1 MTDVT
6 THAAGS
12 IEALVAALP
21 EKYQP
26 IFGHPDLSDGSS
38 RGCEDRLQLI
48 LATAQRLSDTLG
60 RPLRVLDLGCAQGF
74 FSLSLA
80 AAGHSV
86 HGADF
91 LDKNV
96 DVCTALAAEQGL
108 GRATFQCGRIEDIA
122 ATLQVDTF
130 DLVLGLSVF
139 HHLVHE
145 HGLPAVTEIVSGL
158 AQKISC
164 GIYEV
169 ALREEPLYWG
179 PSQPAHAAELLAPYA
194 FKRVMA
200 WQPTHLSGVERPLYF
215 ASNGYWFVGSDFR
228 AFDSWRFQSHAM
240 DMSSHQSSR
249 RYFFAGKVMLKQY
262 SLLNPARRDFNLEEY
277 RNEAEFLALASPE
290 MDCPA
295 LLETVVDRDDCWIV
309 REMLAGRLLLEM
321 MNEHVP
327 YAQERVVDGLI
338 RKLVALE
345 ERGLYHNDVRC
356 WNLLIDPASDLH
368 LIDFGAISKVRADC
382 VWPENLLISLLLT
395 MREIFMGHVGPV
407 LPVRRGLLDIGMLPM
422 RYQAAFAHVL
432 SMPKEAWSFKELQS
446 RITGWAGEPIEVT
459 GYVDILAA
467 AERAMLSLEG
477 KLAAEMHEGRLAQA
491 ELASSRAQLEGGRA
505 SAYAQL
511 EAERASAIA
520 QLEAERASA
529 IAQLEAERASAAE
542 QLEAERASA
551 AEQLEAERASSHSA
565 LEAELANACAVLREE
580 LASSREDARRW
591 YLLATERDEAI
602 VALNDSQHSKTATH
616 AALRRR
622 IDGMAARLAVQEAEA
637 RQARTD
643 HAAVVQSLQEW
654 QARAAELDA
663 SVESWH
669 GRAHELELQLREM
682 RKSRSWKVTAPLRGF
697 RRNLRHPFA
706 FTRRALL
713 ALMRRVKRHPDLA
726 RQLNSVARLVP
737 PLHAK
742 LISVA
747 VNNQI
752 IAEVPATIEHEGVVG
767 GVDVFA
773 GLAERDG
780 LDRLSLR
787 GRAMYRDI
795 VAIKRK
801 EGN

>member
-1 MTDVT
+1 MEMTDVNT
-6 THAAGS
+6 YAAGS

-26 IFGHPDLSDGSS
+26 IFGHPELSDGSS

-48 LATAQRLSDTLG
+48 LATAQRLRDALG

-91 LDKNV
+91 LDRNV
-96 DVCTALAAEQGL
+96 DVCRALAAEQGF

-122 ATLQVDTF
+122 ATLQADAF

-215 ASNGYWFVGSDFR
+215 ASDKYWFVGADFR

-240 DMSSHQSSR
+240 DMSSHESSR

-262 SLLNPARRDFNLEEY
+262 SLLNAARRDFNLEEY
-277 RNEAEFLALASPE
+277 RNEAEFLASTSPE
-290 MDCPA
+290 MGYPA
-295 LLETVVDRDDCWIV
+295 LLETLVDRDDCWIV

-321 MNEHVP
+321 MTEHVP
-327 YAQERVVDGLI
+327 YSQERVVDGLI

-356 WNLLIDPASDLH
+356 WNLLIDTTSEPH
-368 LIDFGAISKVRADC
+368 LIDFGAISRGRADC
-382 VWPENLLISLLLT
+382 VWPENLLISLLIT
-395 MREIFMGHVGPV
+395 VREIFMGHVGPV

-422 RYQAAFAHVL
+422 RYQAAFAQLL
-432 SMPKEAWSFKELQS
+432 SLPRDAWSFKELQA
-446 RITGWAGEPIEVT
+446 RIGSWSGETVEVS
-459 GYVDILAA
+459 GYIDVLAA

-477 KLAAEMHEGRLAQA
+477 RLAAEMHEGRLAQN
-491 ELASSRAQLEGGRA
+491 ELASFRVQLEV
-505 SAYAQL
+505 
-511 EAERASAIA
+511 ERTTS
-520 QLEAERASA
+520 RSV
-529 IAQLEAERASAAE
+529 
-542 QLEAERASA
+542 
-551 AEQLEAERASSHSA
+551 
-565 LEAELANACAVLREE
+565 LEAELTSLREE
-580 LASSREDARRW
+580 AHRW
-591 YLLATERDEAI
+591 HLLAAERDGEI
-602 VALNDSQHSKTATH
+602 VALNDSQHSKTAAH
-616 AALRRR
+616 AALKRR
-622 IDGMAARLAVQEAEA
+622 IDGMAAKLAVQEAEA
-637 RQARTD
+637 RQAQAA
-643 HAAVVQSLQEW
+643 HAAVVHSLQEW

-663 SVESWH
+663 SVASWH
-669 GRAHELELQLREM
+669 GRAHELEIQLREM
-682 RKSRSWKVTAPLRGF
+682 RESRSWKLTAPLRGA
-697 RRNLRHPFA
+697 RRGLRHPFA
-706 FTRRALL
+706 YTRRVLL

-726 RQLNSVARLVP
+726 RQLSSVVRLVP

-752 IAEVPATIEHEGVVG
+752 IAEVPPTIEHEGIVG
-767 GVDVFA
+767 GVDQFA

-795 VAIKRK
+795 ASIKRK